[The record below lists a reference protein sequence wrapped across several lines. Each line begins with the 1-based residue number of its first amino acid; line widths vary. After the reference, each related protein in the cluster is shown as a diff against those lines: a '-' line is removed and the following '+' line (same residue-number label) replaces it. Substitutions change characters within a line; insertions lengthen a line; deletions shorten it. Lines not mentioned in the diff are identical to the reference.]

1 MYLRKMGRWRS
12 GVADVSNFLTWLHHL
27 LFSERWATVPQ
38 TTSKGSRSRDLV
50 SAGSELLSP
59 YRAKRNVVIKK
70 SLGSVFRWTA
80 SIVRWIYSL
89 EAPSPES
96 TFACGQ
102 KCASLPVLLVDY
114 VVVPSFHSLGMVS
127 VLLNPPF
134 ICFIWSRP
142 FLVRE
147 SQPQLDGISY
157 HYSDDYILHSPFKTV
172 YSITKERRN
181 SR

>member
-1 MYLRKMGRWRS
+1 M
-12 GVADVSNFLTWLHHL
+12 
-27 LFSERWATVPQ
+27 PQ

-70 SLGSVFRWTA
+70 SLSSVFRWTA
-80 SIVRWIYSL
+80 SIVRWIYNL

-96 TFACGQ
+96 TFAFGQ

-127 VLLNPPF
+127 VLLNSPF
-134 ICFIWSRP
+134 IRFIWSPPSYRYP
-142 FLVRE
+142 HLLGPRGRKKE
-147 SQPQLDGISY
+147 SNWDDPTDSYQLFPMTS
-157 HYSDDYILHSPFKTV
+157 
-172 YSITKERRN
+172 
-181 SR
+181 